1 LTKEVDGLLLTR
13 CENGAEQ
20 LIHIEL
26 QSVND
31 ADMHERMLLYHVLAR
46 VQYHLPIRSCVIYL
60 RQDGNVPQPPL
71 PWKSADGR
79 KTIDFYYEVIELAKL
94 STAQLRAFDEI
105 GLLPLVPL
113 TKDGARRDKVEEM
126 FTDLQQAGKLD
137 LLQIGK
143 MIASLA
149 FDKQPD
155 NQDWVLRRYRQMYD
169 RLQDTPVYKEMVR
182 LATEKAR
189 AEALRESET
198 MIQVA
203 LKTAEEARRTAE
215 ITQKTTE
222 AALEKELAARRAAE
236 AALEKERRAA
246 EAALEKERQ
255 EERKA
260 LREVVLALVE
270 KRFPTMLRLTRQVTK
285 GIEHTSAFQTLLLQ
299 IGTASTPEE
308 VQQYLLAIDEEE
320 DEE

>member
-1 LTKEVDGLLLTR
+1 MLHEH
-13 CENGAEQ
+13 ENTVAG
-20 LIHIEL
+20 
-26 QSVND
+26 
-31 ADMHERMLLYHVLAR
+31 

-60 RQDGNVPQPPL
+60 RQDGNGPPPL
-71 PWKSADGR
+71 PWKSANGR

-94 STAQLRAFDEI
+94 STAQLRAFGEI

-113 TKDGARRDKVEEM
+113 TKDGASRDKVEEM
-126 FTDLQQAGKLD
+126 FTDLQQADKLD

-155 NQDWVLRRYRQMYD
+155 NQDWALRRYRQMYD
-169 RLQDTPVYKEMVR
+169 RLQDTPVYKEMIR
-182 LATEKAR
+182 LATEKAH

-203 LKTAEEARRTAE
+203 LKTAEEVRRTAE

-222 AALEKELAARRAAE
+222 AALEKELEARRTAE
-236 AALEKERRAA
+236 AALER
-246 EAALEKERQ
+246 ERQ

-285 GIEHTSAFQTLLLQ
+285 GIEHTSTFQTLLLQ
-299 IGTASTPEE
+299 ISTASTPEE
-308 VQQYLLAIDEEE
+308 VHQYLLTIGEEE
-320 DEE
+320 DED

>member
-1 LTKEVDGLLLTR
+1 
-13 CENGAEQ
+13 
-20 LIHIEL
+20 
-26 QSVND
+26 
-31 ADMHERMLLYHVLAR
+31 
-46 VQYHLPIRSCVIYL
+46 
-60 RQDGNVPQPPL
+60 VPQPPL

-94 STAQLRAFDEI
+94 STAQLRAFGEI

-113 TKDGARRDKVEEM
+113 TKDGASLDKIEEM
-126 FTDLQQAGKLD
+126 FTDLQHAGKLD
-137 LLQIGK
+137 LLQIGQ
-143 MIASLA
+143 MIASQA
-149 FDKQPD
+149 FGDKQRD

-189 AEALRESET
+189 AEAIRESET

-203 LKTAEEARRTAE
+203 LKTAEEARRAAE
-215 ITQKTTE
+215 IAQKTTE
-222 AALEKELAARRAAE
+222 AALERELQEAEARRVAE

-246 EAALEKERQ
+246 EIALEKERQ
-255 EERKA
+255 EEWKA

-270 KRFPTMLRLTRQVTK
+270 KRFPTMLRLTRQITK
-285 GIEHTSAFQTLLLQ
+285 GIEHTSTFQTLLLQ
-299 IGTASTPEE
+299 ISTASTPEE
-308 VQQYLLAIDEEE
+308 VHQYLLAIGEEE